1 MVERSLISLY
11 YAMNFTGFSGKTVKE
26 SSRKNLSSQWKWKNK
41 KERRLRLISPREHLL
56 MVEATVLLLKL

>member
-11 YAMNFTGFSGKTVKE
+11 YAMNFTGLSGKTVKE
-26 SSRKNLSSQWKWKNK
+26 SSKKNLSSLWKNK
-41 KERRLRLISPREHLL
+41 KKKRLRLTSPREHLL